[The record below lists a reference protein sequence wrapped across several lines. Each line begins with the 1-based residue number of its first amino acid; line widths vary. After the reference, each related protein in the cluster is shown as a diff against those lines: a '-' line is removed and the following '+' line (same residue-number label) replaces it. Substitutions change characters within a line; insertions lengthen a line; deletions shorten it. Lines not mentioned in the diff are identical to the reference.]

1 MSKKFSPHPDTV
13 CRKVIDFFRDNSEET
28 LDKEAVSIKFGC
40 LQNAVHSLLGP
51 AVQAGVL
58 LRKENLGDG
67 ELVYSLGNLKKFSPL
82 VREKFQLDETV
93 IKIEKNVPLPDST
106 QNGKAKLALQFG
118 RMAVGDSFEL
128 PAAGRFMLSTAITAY
143 KKAHRGVNLVT
154 RVTGSK
160 VRVWRIA

>member
-13 CRKVIDFFRDNSEET
+13 CRKVIDFFRGNPEET
-28 LDKEAVSIKFGC
+28 LDREAISIKFGC
-40 LQNAVHSLLGP
+40 LQNAVHTLLGP

-67 ELVYSLGNLKKFSPL
+67 ELIYSVGDLKKFSPL
-82 VREKFQLDETV
+82 VREKFQLDESV
-93 IKIEKNVPLPDST
+93 IKIEKNVPVPPR
-106 QNGKAKLALQFG
+106 AKNSAARLAAQFG

-128 PAAGRFMLSTAITAY
+128 PEAGRFMLSTAITAY
-143 KKAHRGVNLVT
+143 KKANRGVNLVT
-154 RVTGSK
+154 RVTDGK